1 MAGTVRLRLFAS
13 SDAPASDF
21 TGKLVHLP
29 ADARRPALNLCEGI
43 RRLSKIDSDI
53 LELEVDLWNA
63 SAAIPTGDRLRLEVS
78 SSNFPRFDAHPNTS
92 GNPALASAT
101 KPARQSIH
109 HAADAASYLELY
121 ALG

>member
-1 MAGTVRLRLFAS
+1 
-13 SDAPASDF
+13 
-21 TGKLVHLP
+21 VHLP

-63 SAAIPTGDRLRLEVS
+63 SAAIPAGDRLRLEVS
-78 SSNFPRFDAHPNTS
+78 SSNFPRFDAHPNSS
-92 GNPALASAT
+92 GNPALATAA
-101 KPARQSIH
+101 KLARQSIH

-121 ALG
+121 ALS